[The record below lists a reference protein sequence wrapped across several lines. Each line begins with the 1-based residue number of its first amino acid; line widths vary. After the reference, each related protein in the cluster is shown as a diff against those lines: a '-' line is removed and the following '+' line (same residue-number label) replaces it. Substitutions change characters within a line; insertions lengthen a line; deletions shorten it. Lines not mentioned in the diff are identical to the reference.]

1 MVEKVL
7 KSKCFDLKG
16 VDANG
21 AENAYSF
28 CPYKRVE
35 QYILNPRLTFKLGT
49 FDGWLP
55 SDSAEDKYSAQFYG
69 GGDAC
74 SPTVVRTTT
83 VVFHCDPSADVPEVT
98 EAREVEMCNYELDLK
113 LKEWCDVEK
122 SGMAVKYQREAVPPV
137 VPSESK

>member
-69 GGDAC
+69 GGMPAAPPWCAPPLWC
-74 SPTVVRTTT
+74 STATPQQ
-83 VVFHCDPSADVPEVT
+83 
-98 EAREVEMCNYELDLK
+98 
-113 LKEWCDVEK
+113 K
-122 SGMAVKYQREAVPPV
+122 SPR
-137 VPSESK
+137 